1 MRIKF
6 LSVIAGFFIT
16 SVVTTSCL
24 DNESE
29 ISYSPD
35 ATIHAFELDPVY
47 RVNYKFTI
55 DQLKGEIYN
64 VDSMPMHADTIIDR
78 ILIKKLATASNIV
91 TIKSHDGKRDS
102 LLNINDSLDFRKTM
116 KDPMK
121 ITVWAPDMQNKKEY
135 KISVRIHLQDP
146 DSLNWGKGPMAASP
160 VTGKQKMVI
169 LKDQILLFSESNET
183 IYTSTI
189 SDGHTWN
196 NLAITGMPE
205 NFKLS
210 SLTSFDQRLY
220 VVTQDGK
227 VYKSNEEGTAW
238 SEDTGLS
245 QQKVIHLI
253 AAFPTQYNGVSH
265 ESAGLVGIVE
275 NSGTLKF
282 NKTNASGSQWD
293 ENLGSEVDPYF
304 PVDFFSSASYLTKT
318 ERLNVALVGKTKEG
332 LENDTTTIV
341 WTSENGKSWYPM
353 TIDSKM
359 FCPKLEQPSIMSYNN
374 AFYILGKG
382 FKTFYRS
389 STLLEWKEVTE
400 KFRFPEWNVASK
412 NTTAADYAMTIDKDH
427 FIWITSGAPIGSVW
441 RGRLNKLGFLR
452 Q

>member
-78 ILIKKLATASNIV
+78 ILIKKFVTASNII

-135 KISVRIHLQDP
+135 KISVRVHLQDP

-160 VTGKQKMVI
+160 ITGKQKMVI
-169 LKDQILLFSESNET
+169 LKDQILLFSENNEA
-183 IYTSTI
+183 IYTSAIT
-189 SDGHTWN
+189 DGHSWN
-196 NLAITGMPE
+196 NLPIAGMPA

-210 SLTSFDQRLY
+210 SLTSFAQRLY
-220 VVTQDGK
+220 VVTQEGK
-227 VYKSNEEGTAW
+227 VYKSNEQGTAW
-238 SEDTGLS
+238 SEDSGLS
-245 QQKVIHLI
+245 QQKVTSLI
-253 AAFPTQYNGVSH
+253 AAFPTEYNGVSH
-265 ESAGLVGIVE
+265 ESAGLVGIIE
-275 NSGTLKF
+275 DGGTLKF

-293 ENLGSEVDPYF
+293 QTPGSEVDAYF
-304 PVDFFSSASYLTKT
+304 PIDLFSSASYLTKT
-318 ERLNVALVGKTKEG
+318 GILNVALVGETKKG

-341 WTSENGKSWYPM
+341 WTSDNGKAWYPL
-353 TIDSKM
+353 TIDSRKS
-359 FCPKLEQPSIMSYNN
+359 CPKLEQPSIMSYNKG
-374 AFYILGKG
+374 FYLFGKG
-382 FKTFYRS
+382 FETFYRS
-389 STLLEWKEVTE
+389 STLLEWTVLSE
-400 KFRFPEWNVASK
+400 KFLFPQWSVASK
-412 NTTAADYAMTIDKDH
+412 SATADYAMTIDKDN
-427 FIWITSGAPIGSVW
+427 FIWITSGTPIGSVW